1 MPAGKLSDLVIPRI
15 ETERL
20 VVTLLRPSLAELMVR
35 FRLENQRHL
44 TAWEPLRS
52 PQFYTEPFWQAQ
64 LQANLID
71 FSRGESC
78 SFVML
83 NRAENQ
89 VLGVINFTQGT
100 RGTMQSCQLGYALGG
115 AFEGQGYMQ
124 EGVSAALQYVFD
136 VLKLHRVSANYIP
149 HNGRSARLLT
159 RLGFEVEGRARAF
172 LKINGQ
178 WEDHILTALINPD
191 SSL

>member
-1 MPAGKLSDLVIPRI
+1 MPARKLSDLIIPRI

-35 FRLENQRHL
+35 FRLENRSHL
-44 TAWEPLRS
+44 MAWEPLRS

-83 NRAENQ
+83 DRAETR
-89 VLGVINFTQGT
+89 VLGVINLTQIT
-100 RGTMQSCQLGYALGG
+100 RGTLQSCQMGYALGG

-124 EGVSAALQYVFD
+124 EGVSAAVQYAFSE
-136 VLKLHRVSANYIP
+136 LKLHRINANYIP

-178 WEDHILTALINPD
+178 WEDHILTAVINPD
-191 SSL
+191 PSL